1 MFLFLFYMSMSICLI
16 LRNNNIV
23 IVNSLKNTTKGLHD
37 AVAGRYLTSQLLILA
52 GPDTESATSTR
63 Y

>member
-1 MFLFLFYMSMSICLI
+1 MSICLI
-16 LRNNNIV
+16 LRNNKIV

-37 AVAGRYLTSQLLILA
+37 AVAGRYLTIQLLILA
-52 GPDTESATSTR
+52 RPDSKSATSSH

>member
-1 MFLFLFYMSMSICLI
+1 MSICLI
-16 LRNNNIV
+16 LRNNKIN
-23 IVNSLKNTTKGLHD
+23 IVNSLKNTTKGLHG

-52 GPDTESATSTR
+52 GPDTKSATSTR